1 MTGITEQLARLQIR
15 IRAAAEAAGR
25 SPETVKILAVSKRH
39 PPALVNAAVA
49 VGLRDFGE
57 NYLQEAVAKM
67 PLVDGDVNWHFIGGI
82 QSNKTR
88 AIAEHFGWVQTVS
101 NSRIARRLSN
111 QRPETAEDLNVLI
124 QVRPLGADSRDGA
137 VGDEVPE
144 LADAIHDLPRLIL
157 RGLMI
162 IPLPNLGE
170 QQLRDEFARVR
181 HLHAKLRDGGHP
193 VDTLS
198 MGMSADLELAVAEGS
213 TMVRIGTALFG
224 PRQ

>member
-1 MTGITEQLARLQIR
+1 MDRATAAKAPARAR
-15 IRAAAEAAGR
+15 PNRKSRR
-25 SPETVKILAVSKRH
+25 SNEI
-39 PPALVNAAVA
+39 
-49 VGLRDFGE
+49 
-57 NYLQEAVAKM
+57 
-67 PLVDGDVNWHFIGGI
+67 
-82 QSNKTR
+82 
-88 AIAEHFGWVQTVS
+88 
-101 NSRIARRLSN
+101 
-111 QRPETAEDLNVLI
+111 
-124 QVRPLGADSRDGA
+124 
-137 VGDEVPE
+137 PE